1 MSNLLERS
9 DVSAGG
15 DALTD
20 VGRAVLGR
28 SLVDAGRPAAGRLV
42 VVDVGLVAG
51 PVPARLLEPVQAG
64 LE

>member
-9 DVSAGG
+9 DVSADG

-28 SLVDAGRPAAGRLV
+28 SLLDAGRPAAGLLV
-42 VVDVGLVAG
+42 VVGLVAG
-51 PVPARLLEPVQAG
+51 PVRQGERREG
-64 LE
+64 SW